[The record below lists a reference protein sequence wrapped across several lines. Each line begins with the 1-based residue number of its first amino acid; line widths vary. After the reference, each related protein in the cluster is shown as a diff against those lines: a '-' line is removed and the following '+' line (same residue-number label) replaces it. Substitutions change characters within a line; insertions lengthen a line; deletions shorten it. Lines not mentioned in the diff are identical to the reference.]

1 MIVYTLVISINFTS
15 QNLSMR
21 ITLLLFLLFSASCS
35 FAQFNKAN
43 RSTLYA
49 TFGRTGANMRLFNE
63 MLINKGLTPMRKGYS
78 NLGLGY
84 QTRYNDFV
92 LGFELYQNSGLKS
105 TFNGYDLD
113 YRTTRVLLNVG
124 YSLTEEGNFQ
134 FIHYMSVGSGFLNFQ
149 MLRENPTQ
157 TVNQFLERP
166 AHGFILREGNIHKGS
181 RYFTGLLT
189 EIGFQASF
197 DLEIPGRE
205 EVLEIMTKFGYAFSP
220 FENSWELNG
229 IEFDNAQ
236 SGAFIRAGVGI
247 SLPDH
252 NFFYKDASLGFHLIS
267 GIHFTSPDE
276 FNILLKENGV
286 ALFNDRPNNWG
297 VKVLGESKGW
307 LYGTDIY
314 NIALKGTAK
323 ENVSHT
329 LNSVRIYANLGRKLF
344 ERKNLEFGGVAGLGY
359 ANLRYS
365 LIDNS
370 KPDFPM
376 LFDEPD
382 YDGYL
387 RKSGMMAKPEIY
399 IMYSVP
405 FSSEKGGNL
414 VFGVHGGY
422 EAPLSRFRL
431 LDTAMYKYMANPYLH
446 FSVGIR
452 P

>member
-1 MIVYTLVISINFTS
+1 
-15 QNLSMR
+15 MR
-21 ITLLLFLLFSASCS
+21 IAFLLFLIFSFSLS
-35 FAQFNKAN
+35 FAQSNKGN

-49 TFGRTGANMRLFNE
+49 TYGTTGANMRLFNE
-63 MLINKGLTPMRKGYS
+63 MLANKGLTPMRKGYS

-84 QTRYNDFV
+84 QTRYNDFI
-92 LGFELYQNSGLKS
+92 LGFELYQNAGLKS
-105 TFNGYDLD
+105 TFNSYDID

-149 MLRENPTQ
+149 MLKENPAQ
-157 TVNQFLERP
+157 SVNQFLQNPE
-166 AHGFILREGNIHKGS
+166 HGFILRDGNIHKGS

-189 EIGFQASF
+189 EIGFQASY

-205 EVLEIMTKFGYAFSP
+205 EVLEIMGKFGYAFSP

-229 IEFDNAQ
+229 IQFGNAQ

-252 NFFYKDASLGFHLIS
+252 NFFYKDASLGIHLIS
-267 GIHFTSPDE
+267 GLHFTSPEQFNTLLEDNGYEPFDE
-276 FNILLKENGV
+276 
-286 ALFNDRPNNWG
+286 RPNNWG
-297 VKVLGESKGW
+297 IKVLGESKGW
-307 LYGTDIY
+307 LYGVDLY
-314 NIALKGTAK
+314 NVALQGTAK
-323 ENVSHT
+323 ESVSHT
-329 LNSVRIYANLGRKLF
+329 LNSVRLYGNLGRKFF
-344 ERKNLEFGGVAGLGY
+344 ERRNLELGGVAGVGY
-359 ANLRYS
+359 ANLRYT
-365 LIDNS
+365 LTDNS

-376 LFDEPD
+376 LFEEPD

-387 RKSGMMAKPEIY
+387 RKSGMMAKPELY

-405 FSSEKGGNL
+405 FSTDKGINL
-414 VFGVHGGY
+414 VFGIHGGY

-431 LDTAMYKYMANPYLH
+431 LDTNMYKYMANPYLH